1 MNRRF
6 LIAWVVLFVAWYIGS
21 FIVHGVL
28 LHADYARLARLFRP
42 PEEAKAYLPL
52 MFLAHVMMAGAFV
65 WIYARG
71 VEVKPWAAQGLRYG
85 LAIALLMIVPLY
97 LIYYV
102 VQPMPGD
109 TVAKQIVY
117 ETVLV
122 LLLGML
128 VAFMYRHAGS
138 KPG

>member
-1 MNRRF
+1 M
-6 LIAWVVLFVAWYIGS
+6 L
-21 FIVHGVL
+21 
-28 LHADYARLARLFRP
+28 
-42 PEEAKAYLPL
+42 
-52 MFLAHVMMAGAFV
+52 LAHVMMAGAFV

-71 VEVKPWAAQGLRYG
+71 VEAKPWAAQGLRYG

>member
-6 LIAWVVLFVAWYIGS
+6 VIAWVVLFVAWYIGS
-21 FIVHGVL
+21 FVVHGVL
-28 LHADYARLARLFRP
+28 LHADYARLARLFRA
-42 PEEAKAYLPL
+42 PEEATAYLPL